1 MTVEYWDSKKKIHKQ
16 RKISRGFFGSLLLI
30 YITLRYDNQ
39 MIVSLEMQ
47 K

>member
-1 MTVEYWDSKKKIHKQ
+1 MIVEYWDSKKKIHKK
-16 RKISRGFFGSLLLI
+16 RKISRGLLGSLFVI

-39 MIVSLEMQ
+39 IILSLELP

>member
-1 MTVEYWDSKKKIHKQ
+1 MIVEYWDSKKKIHKQ
-16 RKISRGFFGSLLLI
+16 RKIARGLLGSLFLI

-39 MIVSLEMQ
+39 IILSLELP